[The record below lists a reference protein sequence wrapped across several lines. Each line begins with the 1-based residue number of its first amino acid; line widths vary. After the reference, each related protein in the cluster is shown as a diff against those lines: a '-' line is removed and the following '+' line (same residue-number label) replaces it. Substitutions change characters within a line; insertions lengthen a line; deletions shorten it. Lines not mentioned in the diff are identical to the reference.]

1 MNMSKAKILPWVR
14 VIQPLL
20 LVGARLHGNDVSLGS
35 LGYGDGDHG
44 NGEGNGLGLPDPT
57 THRVHHGT
65 GCGESGYAS
74 GDGDCY
80 VY

>member
-14 VIQPLL
+14 VIQPLIP
-20 LVGARLHGNDVSLGS
+20 VGDRIMNHAHPALRD
-35 LGYGDGDHG
+35 YGDGDHG
-44 NGEGNGLGLPDPT
+44 NGEGNGLGLRDPS

-65 GCGESGYAS
+65 GCGENGYAS
-74 GDGDCY
+74 GGGDCY